1 MEIGEQHEKE
11 KLFKNSRK
19 RGVGAAKWES
29 LQEVHYSGVEFD
41 VEFIYFNVVQQRHFI
56 PENKEQED

>member
-1 MEIGEQHEKE
+1 
-11 KLFKNSRK
+11 
-19 RGVGAAKWES
+19 VGAAKWES